1 MLQDGSRIRH
11 CRHVVTPHKCCRELL
26 QDQPLCCLA
35 YMNGNILACIN
46 DGVADP
52 MSDEPDCSANRDANT
67 QLVCIAVGCWPF
79 MFVVATHDIEPG
91 QVLICA

>member
-1 MLQDGSRIRH
+1 MLQDGSSIGIANMFS
-11 CRHVVTPHKCCRELL
+11 PHMCWLGLL

-52 MSDEPDCSANRDANT
+52 MSDEPDRDANT